1 MNKELLEL
9 LEKINQKK
17 GEVKNLVEEG
27 KLDEAEK
34 AKEELKEMQKKF
46 EEIDRQGAR
55 DRVSIKSGTYGMSEE
70 ERAKYLTDRQER
82 LQKNSEADNRSA
94 KNWDRITKTAEVVKK
109 AADIAVD
116 GLSVATG
123 PAGQLVADVYSMTS
137 NVAGSTSEAI
147 TKGESVWGGIGK
159 GIAKGGADVFQNRAG
174 DKWVK
179 KLGTYIGTE
188 TAKEIIVATID
199 GENVLKAAQKGL
211 VNGTF
216 KYAVSEIG
224 DNISAGYGKQNE
236 NLMKQHYK
244 EIRTVWSKD
253 ISQKSVNAL
262 QSMNFQKYF
271 GKETTRELAQGFGQ
285 SLTKEIGATT
295 YDVGVEGKSV
305 TESLFDDKKW

>member
-1 MNKELLEL
+1 M
-9 LEKINQKK
+9 
-17 GEVKNLVEEG
+17 
-27 KLDEAEK
+27 
-34 AKEELKEMQKKF
+34 
-46 EEIDRQGAR
+46 
-55 DRVSIKSGTYGMSEE
+55 
-70 ERAKYLTDRQER
+70 
-82 LQKNSEADNRSA
+82 
-94 KNWDRITKTAEVVKK
+94 
-109 AADIAVD
+109 
-116 GLSVATG
+116 
-123 PAGQLVADVYSMTS
+123 GQ
-137 NVAGSTSEAI
+137 
-147 TKGESVWGGIGK
+147 
-159 GIAKGGADVFQNRAG
+159 
-174 DKWVK
+174 